1 MTRRKLSCTK
11 NNTLL
16 EFLYLNRLFS
26 RSIKGKKFLAIIRNV
41 NNREIHFLLG
51 QKKEETSSIKII
63 IVEVQCRIIKASIY
77 LSFSF

>member
-1 MTRRKLSCTK
+1 MTRRKLSWIK

-16 EFLYLNRLFS
+16 KLVYLKRLFS
-26 RSIKGKKFLAIIRNV
+26 RSINGKKFRAIIRIV
-41 NNREIHFLLG
+41 NNREMHFLLG
-51 QKKEETSSIKII
+51 QNNEETRSIKII